1 MNEIHKLY
9 KKNYAKLTKTEKR
22 IAEFISKNPK
32 KLITLLN

>member
-22 IAEFISKNPK
+22 IAGHRTGRGRNNIK
-32 KLITLLN
+32 KS